1 MIKIGSAISTHNN
14 PGLAAAEVLEAAND
28 ALGDASANLAFL
40 FVSRHSVD
48 GIEEIVARLA
58 PSLDGAAI
66 LGCTTQTAIGGGR
79 EVEEGPAVSLWL
91 AHLPGA
97 SLTPFRLSLEN
108 TADGHAIVGFPLIE
122 EPLEATFL
130 LADPYTF
137 PTQVF
142 LQSLNE
148 DYPDQAVFGGQASGD
163 GAGEVRLVLGDQV
176 LNQGAVGIQIGGNV
190 RVTPVVSQGCKPIG
204 SPYIVTA
211 ARGNIIHQLGG
222 KPPLLRLR
230 EILGK
235 LSRED
240 RARATR
246 NLHMGVVINELKAN
260 PKAGDFLIRPVL
272 QADPETGAM
281 SVGEVLNVG
290 QTMQFQVRDADAADS
305 DLRGMLEGHLA
316 DNGPESTT
324 GALLFT
330 CNGRGSN
337 LFGTPDHDVSA
348 LREAIP
354 GLPVAGMFC
363 GGEIGPI
370 GGVNFL
376 HGFTASVALF
386 QETGEA
392 EPDWP

>member
-1 MIKIGSAISTHNN
+1 
-14 PGLAAAEVLEAAND
+14 
-28 ALGDASANLAFL
+28 
-40 FVSRHSVD
+40 
-48 GIEEIVARLA
+48 
-58 PSLDGAAI
+58 
-66 LGCTTQTAIGGGR
+66 
-79 EVEEGPAVSLWL
+79 
-91 AHLPGA
+91 
-97 SLTPFRLSLEN
+97 
-108 TADGHAIVGFPLIE
+108 
-122 EPLEATFL
+122 
-130 LADPYTF
+130 
-137 PTQVF
+137 
-142 LQSLNE
+142 
-148 DYPDQAVFGGQASGD
+148 
-163 GAGEVRLVLGDQV
+163 
-176 LNQGAVGIQIGGNV
+176 
-190 RVTPVVSQGCKPIG
+190 
-204 SPYIVTA
+204 
-211 ARGNIIHQLGG
+211 
-222 KPPLLRLR
+222 
-230 EILGK
+230 
-235 LSRED
+235 
-240 RARATR
+240 
-246 NLHMGVVINELKAN
+246 
-260 PKAGDFLIRPVL
+260 
-272 QADPETGAM
+272 M

-337 LFGTPDHDVSA
+337 LFGTPDHDISA